1 MQAASS
7 LDGDVGNEAWKNGSM
22 SIAVCW
28 VASRGR
34 ASIRPNSSLTLVV
47 LVLSEA
53 RRSLR
58 AVFLTRAKKKKK
70 VAFDIVDDLIA
81 GLDGVSCRK
90 LLCEGN
96 EGLSY
101 PTCDRSQADRVRD
114 AKALH

>member
-1 MQAASS
+1 
-7 LDGDVGNEAWKNGSM
+7 
-22 SIAVCW
+22 
-28 VASRGR
+28 
-34 ASIRPNSSLTLVV
+34 

-58 AVFLTRAKKKKK
+58 AVFLTTPKKKKKKK

-81 GLDGVSCRK
+81 GLDGLSCRK

>member
-1 MQAASS
+1 
-7 LDGDVGNEAWKNGSM
+7 
-22 SIAVCW
+22 
-28 VASRGR
+28 
-34 ASIRPNSSLTLVV
+34 

-70 VAFDIVDDLIA
+70 KKKVAFDIVDDLIA
-81 GLDGVSCRK
+81 GLDGLSCRK